1 MDDCLSRNG
10 SNLWNFASQEAAHG
24 WNLGVM
30 WLENVWSESPCTGDY
45 GVSPKFS
52 YQCINIRSSPGAA
65 VRQTPLTP
73 WCHLSLSSPGEPK
86 TSLYSQDGNWIRV
99 CSEAWCWAP
108 LRSFWASQEPRDP
121 SLFRSL
127 NSSHIRKTFASFLM
141 MSTFSSPGEPGEM
154 TLHNACHSPRFSYS
168 PLRTAL
174 C

>member
-1 MDDCLSRNG
+1 MVVLFNFLSHIETADIRN
-10 SNLWNFASQEAAHG
+10 F
-24 WNLGVM
+24 GVTY
-30 WLENVWSESPCTGDY
+30 LDVAWSEDPCSVKWKTGLEL
-45 GVSPKFS
+45 S
-52 YQCINIRSSPGAA
+52 YRCTNIGSSPGAA
-65 VRQTPLTP
+65 IKQYHSLLP

-108 LRSFWASQEPRDP
+108 LRSFWVSQEPRDP